1 MRPALRAA
9 GVRPPGVSR
18 VNGNKETVFVK
29 GILPQAMQEGQI
41 LQMDEV
47 DAMQPEVG
55 FILQQI
61 LEPHGR
67 LLLTDTGE
75 DISPHPDFRLAL
87 DATRCPAA
95 NRGAIAEPCSGRC
108 VKGWWPRPTPW
119 ASALTPAFTPAART
133 S

>member
-1 MRPALRAA
+1 MRPTLWAA

-29 GILPQAMQEGQI
+29 GILPQAMQEGHI

-61 LEPHGR
+61 LEPHGH
-67 LLLTDTGE
+67 LLLTLDARQRPSRRPAATT
-75 DISPHPDFRLAL
+75 RTL
-87 DATRCPAA
+87 DATRGFAA
-95 NRGAIAEPCSGRC
+95 
-108 VKGWWPRPTPW
+108 T
-119 ASALTPAFTPAART
+119 
-133 S
+133 